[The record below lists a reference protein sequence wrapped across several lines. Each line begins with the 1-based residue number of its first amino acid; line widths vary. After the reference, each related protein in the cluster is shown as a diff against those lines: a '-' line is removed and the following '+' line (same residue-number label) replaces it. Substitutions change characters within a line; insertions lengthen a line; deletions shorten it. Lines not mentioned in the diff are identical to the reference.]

1 MTWMKLRKEISE
13 YPVTNQQRK
22 VRVAGKTVGAVCK
35 GKKGKEFVKC
45 RVDVLQCV
53 FRKDPAKCSIKIE
66 SAKHEIEES
75 LKR

>member
-1 MTWMKLRKEISE
+1 MTWMKLRKEISD

-22 VRVAGKTVGAVCK
+22 VSVAGKTVRAVCT

-45 RVDVLQCV
+45 RTDVLQCV
-53 FRKDPAKCSIKIE
+53 FGKNPAKCSIEIE
-66 SAKHEIEES
+66 SAKQRVEEN